1 MPCMT
6 DLPDQYN
13 ACQTFIDDNVT
24 RNPDAVAIR
33 CEGQSYTYRQV
44 GDMVGRTANALRELG
59 VGMED
64 RVLLLLLDTPEFVA
78 SFYGAVR
85 IGAVPIPVNTNMKP
99 QDYEYFLNDSRAV
112 AAVVSDPLLAQLEP
126 VKSNLRF
133 LKHIISTGPQL
144 DALLAKADP
153 RCELAPTSKDDV
165 CFWLYSSGT
174 TGFPKGA
181 VHLQHDAIYTTD
193 TYAKE
198 VLGVSPED
206 RLFSVAKLFFAYGL
220 GNALN
225 FPFRFGAT
233 SILHPGRPDPASIFD
248 VIERERPTLFFGVPT
263 AFAAMLAAADERKP
277 DLSSI
282 RLAASAGEALP
293 AAIYERWKE
302 RFGHEILDGIG
313 STEVLHIFISNRAGK
328 VQPGASGHV
337 VPGYEAKLLDD
348 DGQPVPQGEAGNL
361 WVKGDSTCAFYWNKH
376 ERTKDTISGHW
387 IRTGDKYHQDR
398 DGCFYMEGRSD
409 DMLKVGGIWVSP
421 VEVESALIAHEAV
434 LECAVVGDTDKD
446 ELVKP
451 RAFVVLKP
459 GQRVTAAELQAF
471 VKDRIAPYKYPRW
484 IDFVDELPKTATGKI
499 QRYRLRT

>member
-1 MPCMT
+1 
-6 DLPDQYN
+6 
-13 ACQTFIDDNVT
+13 
-24 RNPDAVAIR
+24 VA
-33 CEGQSYTYRQV
+33 
-44 GDMVGRTANALRELG
+44 
-59 VGMED
+59 
-64 RVLLLLLDTPEFVA
+64 
-78 SFYGAVR
+78 
-85 IGAVPIPVNTNMKP
+85 
-99 QDYEYFLNDSRAV
+99 
-112 AAVVSDPLLAQLEP
+112 
-126 VKSNLRF
+126 
-133 LKHIISTGPQL
+133 
-144 DALLAKADP
+144 
-153 RCELAPTSKDDV
+153 
-165 CFWLYSSGT
+165 FWLYSSGS
-174 TGFPKGA
+174 TGAPKGA
-181 VHLQHDAIYTTD
+181 KHLHGSLRATAD
-193 TYAKE
+193 TYGAR
-198 VLGVSPED
+198 VLGIAPDDVM
-206 RLFSVAKLFFAYGL
+206 FSAAKLFFAYGL

-398 DGCFYMEGRSD
+398 DDCFYMEGRSD